1 MMTNDIL
8 ETARHPSEKKFAK
21 ICIRKNYKIIHS
33 TEDQDMYEHWDWK
46 TTNPNTNK
54 VSLIDV
60 KGARKRRRKDENVD
74 FSITWLE
81 IKNVNGDKG
90 SLLGLADY
98 IAFEQARYFLIVRR
112 EDLRGWLKK
121 KIINKK
127 IVDQPENALYRYY
140 KRSDRK
146 DIITLVNI
154 KDIIKDLK
162 VWKFF

>member
-1 MMTNDIL
+1 MTNDIL
-8 ETARHPSEKKFAK
+8 ELARHPSEKKFAK
-21 ICIRKNYKIIHS
+21 ICIRKNYKITHS
-33 TEDQDMYEHWDWK
+33 TEDQDMHEHWDWK
-46 TTNPNTNK
+46 TTNPSTNK

-60 KGARKRRRKDENVD
+60 KGARKRCRKDENVD

-81 IKNVNGDKG
+81 IKNVNGEKG

-98 IAFEQARYFLIVRR
+98 IAFEQVGHFLIVRR
-112 EDLRGWLKK
+112 ENLRGWLKK

-127 IVDQPENALYRYY
+127 IVNNPEDALYRYY

-154 KDIIKDLK
+154 EDIVKDLK
-162 VWKFF
+162 TWKFF